1 MSIESFPSPHI
12 NKGTGLPK
20 TVVEQTTCPKCPSSD
35 AFTVYTDGQK
45 KDGYCFSC
53 GYWSKDPDL
62 DLLRSTEPQEGIT
75 PADSFLVRSNDDVLQ
90 TGKKGDDSMSPVRG
104 NSLKDM
110 PTVGITGSTKS
121 VGVEDGLLHP
131 CRAIQARR
139 LSFASCERYN
149 IRMGVSSRD
158 GETPIYYLF
167 PRYREND
174 LIGWKLRTLP
184 NKNFIISGGSNVQL
198 FGQQLPVTSS
208 KKLWITEGELDAVS
222 VYQALKEGST
232 YQDWEPS
239 VVSIPDGASGAVKAL
254 TDNNEYVNQFDE
266 IILIFDND
274 EVGKKARNDVCKI
287 FAGKVS
293 YVELPLKDPNEMLMQ
308 GRQNELKWASLSNYK
323 KYQPDG
329 VINGKDL
336 WERYKE
342 KKEVPSYP
350 YPPSMKLL
358 NEHTYGARPGS
369 IITITSGTG
378 SGKST
383 FLKELLYH
391 YWSTTNE
398 KIAGMFLEEDVSD
411 TITGLVGLHLNK
423 RIHLPDVNVS
433 EHEEAEAFKKIFD
446 SGRIGFYDYFGGMD
460 DNSLLSKLK
469 YFAATGHKFIFL
481 DHLSIV
487 VSEYAAQGGERERID
502 TLMTKLAKFV
512 KEFNIVLFLVV
523 HLRKSDS
530 SSTSFE
536 LGAKPSLD
544 DLRGSGS
551 LKQLSWDV
559 IGLSRNQQHED
570 PFCANTT
577 EVSVLK
583 CRFTGRT
590 GNADYLHYSGD
601 TGRLVNVDKPLNYR
615 KDKKSNRVDMNEEF

>member
-1 MSIESFPSPHI
+1 MSIEHFPTIKTQP
-12 NKGTGLPK
+12 KGTESKHLL
-20 TVVEQTTCPKCPSSD
+20 EQTNCPKCPSSD
-35 AFTVYTDGQK
+35 AFSIYTDGTK

-53 GYWSKDPDL
+53 GYYSKDPDA
-62 DLLRSTEPQEGIT
+62 DLLRSQATLPV
-75 PADSFLVRSNDDVLQ
+75 DSFLVRQSSDPLQPESMGSNSSRVGRQ
-90 TGKKGDDSMSPVRG
+90 FG
-104 NSLKDM
+104 NEHLTS
-110 PTVGITGSTKS
+110 TVQEPLKS

-131 CRAIQARR
+131 VRAIPARS
-139 LSFASCERYN
+139 LSFTTCERYGVR
-149 IRMGVSSRD
+149 IGVSSTD

-167 PRYREND
+167 PRYREYN

-184 NKNFIISGGSNVQL
+184 HKDYKISGGSNAQL
-198 FGQQLPVTSS
+198 FGQQLPVTST
-208 KKLWITEGELDAVS
+208 KKLWITEGELDALS

-239 VVSIPDGASGAVKAL
+239 VVSIPDGSSSAVKSI
-254 TDNNEYVNQFDE
+254 TDNSEYVNQFDE
-266 IILIFDND
+266 VILIFDND
-274 EVGKKARNDVCKI
+274 EPGKKARNEVCKI
-287 FAGKVS
+287 LAGKVS
-293 YVELPLKDPNEMLMQ
+293 YVDLPCKDANDMLTL
-308 GRQNELKWASLSNYK
+308 GRQNDLKWLAVSNYK

-329 VINGKDL
+329 IVNGKDL

-350 YPPSMKLL
+350 YPPSMRLL

-391 YWSTTNE
+391 YYSTTDE

-433 EHEEAEAFKKIFD
+433 EQDESEAFKELFD

-469 YFAATGHKFIFL
+469 YFAATGHRFIFL

-512 KEFNIVLFLVV
+512 KEFQIVLFLVV

-570 PFCANTT
+570 PYCANTT
-577 EVSVLK
+577 EVSILK

-590 GNADYLHYSGD
+590 GCADYLYYSPD
-601 TGRLVNVDKPLNYR
+601 TGRLVSVDKPLNYR
-615 KDKKSNRVDMNEEF
+615 KDKKANRVDMNEEF